1 MPREPRVLEAIF
13 RDIRDFLHLPV
24 GTEEISLDF
33 KLVIG
38 AQPPLRNRQV
48 IFLNNEKDNQCFG
61 DLDSTMHGI
70 IVLHVDDIAY
80 STSPRYLGVQIRTE
94 MRTSSARVGWMNAM
108 LPSFPFLENGLN

>member
-1 MPREPRVLEAIF
+1 MHLDWEVREKMRQVERLGDLREPMPREPRVLEAIF

-48 IFLNNEKDNQCFG
+48 IFLNNEKE
-61 DLDSTMHGI
+61 L
-70 IVLHVDDIAY
+70 
-80 STSPRYLGVQIRTE
+80 LG
-94 MRTSSARVGWMNAM
+94 
-108 LPSFPFLENGLN
+108 